1 MLNWALYYVLWIS
14 VFLFWR
20 QSQMVFRYQIDL
32 QASTELH
39 ISALQITSS
48 TAVCTTQHNTTRWVV
63 LEGKS
68 SRTPFC
74 MYILLCGLRKIRSQ
88 FYGGNSLWC
97 IKCTQI
103 VFNNNWS
110 CHVCLHGT
118 ILRDIMIMNLTEL
131 SARPSGCFSLLQ
143 MPWSWFLF
151 RAVVQSLR
159 Q

>member
-14 VFLFWR
+14 VFSCFGDRVKWC
-20 QSQMVFRYQIDL
+20 FPYQIDL

-48 TAVCTTQHNTTRWVV
+48 TAVCTTQHNTTRRVV

-74 MYILLCGLRKIRSQ
+74 MYTLLCVLRKLLSQ
-88 FYGGNSLWC
+88 FYVGNSLWC

-118 ILRDIMIMNLTEL
+118 ILPDIMIMNLTEL
-131 SARPSGCFSLLQ
+131 LQGPVDAFLCYRCHGHGFSSEQ
-143 MPWSWFLF
+143 
-151 RAVVQSLR
+151 
-159 Q
+159 